1 MSYPILIITGEAG
14 SGKDTV
20 AAIVARGMYGQTI
33 AQADPMKRLAKLI
46 FGFNDDQLWGPSEM
60 RNAPDATWTKVA
72 LQEKARAIAAVV
84 ADMRSRSVEART
96 GIVGLESWLE
106 DVLPGCDHQQPGLAL
121 QAWLE
126 NTLVECIKRGS
137 MTPRYVLQTLGTEW
151 GRNFSKNIWVDYA
164 MRTAQALLNG
174 GFSYDRAKGL
184 VADAAARPPNLVII
198 TDGRFRNEVLA
209 VKAIGGKAWRVDPVG
224 VTESADVAVAKAGV
238 AGHASETEQRG
249 IPQHYFDVVIKNDK
263 SKGIAK
269 LESGLAYLFL
279 NHLRYWWG

>member
-1 MSYPILIITGEAG
+1 MSYPIIIITGEAG

-20 AAIVARGMYGQTI
+20 AAMVAKLMGGTTI
-33 AQADPMKRLAKLI
+33 AQADPMKRLAAY
-46 FGFNDDQLWGPSEM
+46 FFSFNDNQLWGPSEM
-60 RNAPDATWTKVA
+60 RNAPDQLWTP
-72 LQEKARAIAAVV
+72 ER
-84 ADMRSRSVEART
+84 MR
-96 GIVGLESWLE
+96 ILLENIQDKTKGGAFVDRWLE
-106 DVLPGCDHQQPGLAL
+106 EVLPSNRDGALAQL
-121 QAWLE
+121 ARWYE
-126 NTLVECIKRGS
+126 DTLVECIKRGV

-164 MRTAQALLNG
+164 MRTATALLGG
-174 GFSYDRAKGL
+174 GFNYDRAKGL
-184 VADAAARPPNLVII
+184 AKQTEHTVNQPTPNLVII

-269 LESGLAYLFL
+269 LENGLAYLFL
-279 NHLRYWWG
+279 NHLREEPQFYWGQA